1 MTLRQQ
7 WVCSICGYIYED
19 NTPFENLSE
28 DWICPICGEGK
39 SVFYLQ

>member
-7 WVCSICGYIYED
+7 WVCSVCGYIYED
-19 NTPFENLSE
+19 NIPFENLLE
-28 DWICPICGEGK
+28 DWTCPICGEGK